1 MTLIT
6 IMITAT
12 VTGVDITIMITMT
25 VTIIIMARGG
35 TGIVIGT
42 VVHGAID
49 CLTWPSSSTK
59 PLEHQAA
66 VPDVSPN
73 PI

>member
-1 MTLIT
+1 
-6 IMITAT
+6 MITAT
-12 VTGVDITIMITMT
+12 VTGVDI
-25 VTIIIMARGG
+25 IIMARGG
-35 TGIVIGT
+35 TGIAIVIGT
-42 VVHGAID
+42 VVNGAID

-66 VPDVSPN
+66 VLDVSLN